1 MAEQAE
7 RERLSAREAA
17 GWDELVTVLDR
28 IPPSDAESPGPSAD
42 DWTTKDIV
50 FHLAAWADAAAAQL
64 AAIREGRYEP
74 PVGDTNARNDEYLRA
89 GRGIDMH
96 TARTRLE
103 RARGRALAEW
113 SLTRELWAPA
123 VEWFAESGAEHY
135 EEHIDQLRTLADAAA
150 GDGRPG
156 APARRAAIV
165 AAEGEGWAELDEVIA
180 LMDEEALERP
190 GVTPDGWTVKDTMW
204 HVAKWWED
212 FLDAVPR
219 FADPAFDP
227 DDETA
232 EQVNAIN
239 RSWFEESQG
248 LPLDVVRERW
258 RTSREAG
265 VAAFRAMADPPRMA
279 EEWFTECGLTHYEKH
294 LIDLRQWA
302 GRAPRLQ
309 GPGEGPQ

>member
-1 MAEQAE
+1 MAEKSE

-28 IPPSDAESPGPSAD
+28 IPPSEAESPGMSAD
-42 DWTTKDIV
+42 GWTTKDVV
-50 FHLAAWADAAAAQL
+50 FHLAAWADAAAAEL
-64 AAIREGRYEP
+64 AAMREGRYEP
-74 PVGDTNARNDEYLRA
+74 SGGDTDARNDEYLRA

-96 TARTRLE
+96 AARTRLE

-113 SLTRELWAPA
+113 SAMRELSAPA

-135 EEHIDQLRTLADAAA
+135 HEHLDQLRTLADRVT

-156 APARRAAIV
+156 ASARRAAIL
-165 AAEGEGWAELDEVIA
+165 AAEGEGWAELDAVIA
-180 LMDEEALERP
+180 SMDEETLERP

-212 FLDAVPR
+212 FVDAVPR

-232 EQVNAIN
+232 EQVDALN
-239 RSWFEESQG
+239 RAWFDESRA
-248 LPLDVVRERW
+248 LSLDVVRERW
-258 RTSREAG
+258 RASRDAG
-265 VAAFRAMADPPRMA
+265 VTAFRAMADPPRTA
-279 EEWFTECGLTHYEKH
+279 EEWFVECGLTHYEKH
-294 LIDLRQWA
+294 LIDLRPWA
-302 GRAPRLQ
+302 RQAARLPGR
-309 GPGEGPQ
+309 GDEPQ